1 MQVIDND
8 KLLDLTAEK
17 MARLRNPDRLVSKE
31 EAAEM
36 FGYCPRYFAERIA
49 CKPDFPR
56 QVMTGRWRY
65 GDLVGHLDRI
75 SRAASQS
82 RRRSRCSNA

>member
-1 MQVIDND
+1 MEVIDSD
-8 KLLDLTAEK
+8 ALLNLTAEK
-17 MARLRNPDRLVSKE
+17 LARLRNPDRLVCKE

-65 GDLVGHLDRI
+65 GDLVKHLNKL
-75 SRAASQS
+75 SRVA
-82 RRRSRCSNA
+82 